1 MTCLVFILNRK
12 KTLQIRMITFYF
24 RFRVEL
30 KKEGGRRRNTS
41 GPRPLSAINDVA
53 FDAFD
58 LLGIEKSENGQEKSY
73 GHLLV
78 PSQCHQK
85 DKRNPFLLDTNME
98 LTNPHILKNY
108 ALARL
113 D

>member
-1 MTCLVFILNRK
+1 MLS
-12 KTLQIRMITFYF
+12 
-24 RFRVEL
+24 VEL
-30 KKEGGRRRNTS
+30 KKEGARRRNTS

-58 LLGIEKSENGQEKSY
+58 LLGMEKNENGQEKSY

-85 DKRNPFLLDTNME
+85 EKKNPFMLDSNIE
-98 LTNPHILKNY
+98 LTSSHVKNY
-108 ALARL
+108 GMAR
-113 D
+113 